1 MYYKNIGNIVFGKS
15 EGARVS
21 DANNADIGV
30 TTITQ
35 NDQNTPFNFWGT
47 LITTGRNGY
56 RQQLAFP
63 WAKAEKN
70 LKYRCE
76 DGGTWGD
83 WVTFVANSDITVQ
96 VVKVSVSN
104 GQGTLDLSR
113 LGINGGRSIPVL
125 YNVPVGMSWNGTT
138 VAIQNNLLI
147 VSNTHTESGEVS
159 VRIFSFNFLI

>member
-1 MYYKNIGNIVFGKS
+1 M
-15 EGARVS
+15 
-21 DANNADIGV
+21 
-30 TTITQ
+30 
-35 NDQNTPFNFWGT
+35 
-47 LITTGRNGY
+47 
-56 RQQLAFP
+56 
-63 WAKAEKN
+63 
-70 LKYRCE
+70 
-76 DGGTWGD
+76 
-83 WVTFVANSDITVQ
+83 
-96 VVKVSVSN
+96 SN